1 MTLLKVK
8 NVFKQYGAHLVLEA
22 ADLEINEGE
31 IVGLVGRNGCGK
43 TTLMKLILGLAS
55 PTKGEI
61 KTTDNVKFGFLLD
74 CKVFEFLSGA
84 ENLKLIGSYSSVS
97 PSLTRINELLDFV
110 GLSNDNRKVRDYS
123 FGMKQRLSLALALL
137 EEPNFLI
144 LDEPF
149 VGLDPVGTQN
159 FIEYIRKLRSELGV
173 TVLVSSHQLSEI
185 EEICDYFFVIKDR
198 KLYRYSEISQS
209 TLRIF
214 LADISSDVR
223 TSLEKLAVV
232 KQNSVLIANDDQKLS
247 ALFEL
252 ISKEKLIIL
261 KITVEKNSKNIFA
274 G

>member
-1 MTLLKVK
+1 M
-8 NVFKQYGAHLVLEA
+8 
-22 ADLEINEGE
+22 
-31 IVGLVGRNGCGK
+31 
-43 TTLMKLILGLAS
+43 
-55 PTKGEI
+55 
-61 KTTDNVKFGFLLD
+61 D

-144 LDEPF
+144 LYEPF

-214 LADISSDVR
+214 WQIFRVMC
-223 TSLEKLAVV
+223 
-232 KQNSVLIANDDQKLS
+232 
-247 ALFEL
+247 ALR
-252 ISKEKLIIL
+252 
-261 KITVEKNSKNIFA
+261 
-274 G
+274 

>member
-1 MTLLKVK
+1 M
-8 NVFKQYGAHLVLEA
+8 
-22 ADLEINEGE
+22 
-31 IVGLVGRNGCGK
+31 
-43 TTLMKLILGLAS
+43 
-55 PTKGEI
+55 
-61 KTTDNVKFGFLLD
+61 D

-185 EEICDYFFVIKDR
+185 EEN
-198 KLYRYSEISQS
+198 L
-209 TLRIF
+209 
-214 LADISSDVR
+214 
-223 TSLEKLAVV
+223 
-232 KQNSVLIANDDQKLS
+232 
-247 ALFEL
+247 
-252 ISKEKLIIL
+252 
-261 KITVEKNSKNIFA
+261 
-274 G
+274 